1 MVDLWLYGTRLARIA
16 FERRSRMRLSF
27 AEEAIDRWGLGSR
40 VFTVSQP
47 LTTVTLTPGPTT
59 AVVEG
64 LLPEG
69 DALAVLMG
77 QFGSEENLLLEL
89 GRETIG
95 AVVAV
100 ESDADPPPYKLDEE
114 PAHLTDFDVAAR
126 LRGLPTAP
134 LGVSRETEVR
144 LSLPGVQSKLPL
156 GLVDGDY
163 VDPTFSIPSAVILKP
178 EPSAWP
184 GMVDL
189 ESWGLAILRDAGV
202 STPDWSIEVFEGI
215 RTLVVH
221 RYDREPG
228 ADPEHRRIHQED
240 LCMALGLR
248 PGEKYASS
256 HRSKTALS
264 HLASVVYENSAT
276 PEEDMQA
283 FVTILVVNVAIGNAD
298 AHARNLSL
306 LHLPDGSVRLAPAY
320 DVIPTHHYPSH
331 SRQLAQPVDRDVLR
345 PESVTGAHL
354 SAEVE
359 SWGIPAK
366 DVALDAAFER
376 VEHALEKN
384 DLPLS
389 SSPLEELLGHYERL
403 RP

>member
-1 MVDLWLYGTRLARIA
+1 VVDLWLYGTRLARID
-16 FERRSRMRLSF
+16 FERRSRMRLSY
-27 AEEAIDRWGLGSR
+27 AGEAMDRWGLGSR

-47 LTTVTLTPGPTT
+47 LTPATLTPGPT
-59 AVVEG
+59 AAIVEG

-69 DALAVLMG
+69 DALAVLMSE
-77 QFGSEENLLLEL
+77 FGSKENLLFEL

-100 ESDADPPPYKLDEE
+100 PSDADPPPFDIDEK
-114 PAHLTDFDVAAR
+114 PAPLTESDIAAR

-134 LGVSRETEVR
+134 LGVSKETEVR

-163 VDPTFSIPSAVILKP
+163 VDPSFSIPSAVILKP

-184 GMVDL
+184 GLVDL
-189 ESWGLAILRDAGV
+189 ESWGLAVLRAAGV
-202 STPDWSIEVFEGI
+202 PTPDWSIEVFEGI

-221 RYDREPG
+221 RYDREPD
-228 ADPEHRRIHQED
+228 ADLEHRRIHQED
-240 LCMALGLR
+240 LCMALGVR
-248 PGEKYASS
+248 PGEKYATS
-256 HRSKTALS
+256 HRSKTSLS

-276 PEEDMQA
+276 PEEDIQA
-283 FVTILVVNVAIGNAD
+283 FLTVLVVNVAIGNAD

-306 LHLPDGSVRLAPAY
+306 LHLPEGSVRLAPAY
-320 DVIPTHHYPSH
+320 DVIPTYHYPGH
-331 SRQLAQPVDRDVLR
+331 SCHLAQPVDRDVLR

-354 SAEVE
+354 RGEVE
-359 SWGIPAK
+359 SWGIPGMG
-366 DVALDAAFER
+366 VALDAAYGR
-376 VEHALEKN
+376 VEHALETT

-389 SSPLEELLGHYERL
+389 SPPLEELLGQYERL

>member
-1 MVDLWLYGTRLARIA
+1 
-16 FERRSRMRLSF
+16 MRLSY
-27 AEEAIDRWGLGSR
+27 AEEGIDRWGLGSR
-40 VFTVSQP
+40 VFTVFQP
-47 LTTVTLTPGPTT
+47 LTTATLTPGPT
-59 AVVEG
+59 AAIVEG

-69 DALAVLMG
+69 DALAVLMSE
-77 QFGSEENLLLEL
+77 FGSQENLLLEL

-95 AVVAV
+95 AVIAV
-100 ESDADPPPYKLDEE
+100 ESDADSPPYRSDEK
-114 PAHLTDFDVAAR
+114 PVLLTESDVAAR
-126 LRGLPTAP
+126 LRGLPEAP
-134 LGVSRETEVR
+134 LGVSKETEVR

-156 GLVDGDY
+156 GLVDRDY
-163 VDPTFSIPSAVILKP
+163 VDPSFSNPSVVILKP

-184 GMVDL
+184 GLVDL
-189 ESWGLAILRDAGV
+189 ESWGLAVLRAAGV
-202 STPDWSIEVFEGI
+202 HTPDWSIEVFEGI

-221 RYDREPG
+221 RYDRKPS

-248 PGEKYASS
+248 PREKYAPS
-256 HRSKTALS
+256 HRSKAALS
-264 HLASVVYENSAT
+264 HLASVVYENSAI

-306 LHLPDGSVRLAPAY
+306 LHLPEGSVRLAPAY
-320 DVIPTHHYPSH
+320 DVIPTYHYPSH
-331 SRQLAQPVDRDVLR
+331 SRHLAQPVDGDVLR

-354 SAEVE
+354 RAEVE
-359 SWGIPAK
+359 SWGIPGM
-366 DVALDAAFER
+366 DVALDAAYER
-376 VEHALEKN
+376 VEHALEKT

-389 SSPLEELLGHYERL
+389 SAPLEELLGHYERL

>member
-16 FERRSRMRLSF
+16 FERRSRMRLSY
-27 AEEAIDRWGLGSR
+27 AEEAIDRWELGSR

-47 LTTVTLTPGPTT
+47 LTTATLTPGPTA

-69 DALAVLMG
+69 DALAVLRG
-77 QFGSEENLLLEL
+77 LFGSQENLLLEL

-95 AVVAV
+95 SVVAV
-100 ESDADPPPYKLDEE
+100 EPDADLPLYTLDEE
-114 PAHLTDFDVAAR
+114 PAPLTESDVAAR

-134 LGVSRETEVR
+134 LGVSKETDVR

-156 GLVDGDY
+156 GLVDRDY
-163 VDPTFSIPSAVILKP
+163 VDPSFSIPSAVILKP

-184 GMVDL
+184 GLVDL
-189 ESWGLAILRDAGV
+189 ESWGLAVLRAAGV
-202 STPDWSIEVFEGI
+202 PTPDWSIEVFDGI

-221 RYDREPG
+221 RYDRKPD
-228 ADPEHRRIHQED
+228 ADLGHRRIHQED
-240 LCMALGLR
+240 LCMALGVR
-248 PGEKYASS
+248 PSQKYATS

-276 PEEDMQA
+276 AEEDMQA

-320 DVIPTHHYPSH
+320 DVIPTYHYPSH

-354 SAEVE
+354 RAEVA
-359 SWGIPAK
+359 SWGIPGIEA
-366 DVALDAAFER
+366 ALYAAYER
-376 VEHALEKN
+376 VEHALTKT

-389 SSPLEELLGHYERL
+389 GSPLEELLGRYERL

>member
-1 MVDLWLYGTRLARIA
+1 VVDLWLYGTRLARID
-16 FERRSRMRLSF
+16 FERRSRMRLSY
-27 AEEAIDRWGLGSR
+27 EGEATDRWGLGSR

-47 LTTVTLTPGPTT
+47 LTPATLTPGPT
-59 AVVEG
+59 AAIVEG

-69 DALAVLMG
+69 DALAVLMSE
-77 QFGSEENLLLEL
+77 FGSQENLLLEL

-100 ESDADPPPYKLDEE
+100 PSDADPPPFDIDEA
-114 PAHLTDFDVAAR
+114 PAPLTESDVAAR

-134 LGVSRETEVR
+134 LGVSKETDVR

-156 GLVDGDY
+156 GLVAGGY
-163 VDPTFSIPSAVILKP
+163 VDPSFSIPSAVILKP
-178 EPSAWP
+178 EPGAWP

-189 ESWGLAILRDAGV
+189 ESWGLGLLRAAGV
-202 STPDWSIEVFEGI
+202 PTPDWSIEIFEGI

-221 RYDREPG
+221 RYDREPD
-228 ADPEHRRIHQED
+228 ADLEHRRIHQED
-240 LCMALGLR
+240 LCMALGVR
-248 PGEKYASS
+248 PSEKYATS
-256 HRSKTALS
+256 HRSKTSLS

-298 AHARNLSL
+298 AHARNISL

-320 DVIPTHHYPSH
+320 DVIPTYHYPSH

-345 PESVTGAHL
+345 PESVTGLHL
-354 SAEVE
+354 RAEVE
-359 SWGIPAK
+359 SWGIPGM
-366 DVALDAAFER
+366 DVALDTAYER
-376 VEHALEKN
+376 VEHALEKT

-389 SSPLEELLGHYERL
+389 GSPLEELLGRYERL

>member
-1 MVDLWLYGTRLARIA
+1 MVDLWLYGTRLARIT
-16 FERRSRMRLSF
+16 FERRSRMRLSYT
-27 AEEAIDRWGLGSR
+27 EEAIDRWGLGSR

-47 LTTVTLTPGPTT
+47 LTTATLTPGPT
-59 AVVEG
+59 AAIVEG

-69 DALAVLMG
+69 DALAVLMSE
-77 QFGSEENLLLEL
+77 FGSQENLLLEL

-100 ESDADPPPYKLDEE
+100 ESDADPSPYEMGEE
-114 PAHLTDFDVAAR
+114 PVLLTESDVAAR
-126 LRGLPTAP
+126 LRGLPEAP
-134 LGVSRETEVR
+134 LGVSKETGVR

-163 VDPTFSIPSAVILKP
+163 VDPSSSNPSAVILKP

-184 GMVDL
+184 GLVDL
-189 ESWGLAILRDAGV
+189 ESWGLAVLRAASV
-202 STPDWSIEVFEGI
+202 PTADWSIEVFEGI

-248 PGEKYASS
+248 PREKYATS

-264 HLASVVYENSAT
+264 HLASGVYENAAT

-306 LHLPDGSVRLAPAY
+306 IHGTDGSVRLAPAY
-320 DVIPTHHYPSH
+320 DVIPTYHYPSH
-331 SRQLAQPVDRDVLR
+331 SRHLAQPVDRDVLR

-354 SAEVE
+354 RAEVE
-359 SWGIPAK
+359 SWGIPGM
-366 DVALDAAFER
+366 DVALDAAYER
-376 VEHALEKN
+376 VEHALALI
-384 DLPLS
+384 DLPIS
-389 SSPLEELLGHYERL
+389 SAPLEELLGQYERL

>member
-1 MVDLWLYGTRLARIA
+1 MVDLWLYGTRLARID
-16 FERRSRMRLSF
+16 FERRSRMRLSY

-40 VFTVSQP
+40 VFTVAQP
-47 LTTVTLTPGPTT
+47 LTTATLTPGPT
-59 AVVEG
+59 AAIVEG

-69 DALAVLMG
+69 DALAVLMA
-77 QFGSEENLLLEL
+77 QFGSQESLLLEL
-89 GRETIG
+89 GRETVG

-100 ESDADPPPYKLDEE
+100 ESDTDPPPYTSDG
-114 PAHLTDFDVAAR
+114 PVALTESDVAAR

-134 LGVSRETEVR
+134 LGVSRGTEVR
-144 LSLPGVQSKLPL
+144 LSLPGVQAKLPL

-163 VDPTFSIPSAVILKP
+163 VDPSFGIPSAVILKP

-189 ESWGLAILRDAGV
+189 ESWGLAVLRAADV
-202 STPDWSIEVFEGI
+202 PTPDWSIETFEGI

-228 ADPEHRRIHQED
+228 ADLEHRRIHQED

-248 PGEKYASS
+248 PGEKYATS

-276 PEEDMQA
+276 PDEDMQA

-320 DVIPTHHYPSH
+320 DVIPTYHYPSH
-331 SRQLAQPVDRDVLR
+331 SRHMAQPVDRDVSR
-345 PESVTGAHL
+345 PESVTGVHL
-354 SAEVE
+354 RAEVE
-359 SWGIPAK
+359 SWGIPRM
-366 DVALDAAFER
+366 DVALDVAYRR
-376 VEHALEKN
+376 VEHALVKV
-384 DLPLS
+384 DLPLP
-389 SSPLEELLGHYERL
+389 SSPLKELLGQYERL